1 MKRVLYKLD
10 CLCNDLKMEYMV
22 TGTAALAITGFPT
35 YTKPQD
41 IDILVTNMTDHQ
53 KEELLKQEFLSG
65 LETKEYKDSQTC
77 FGFYIC
83 GVKINVIESTY
94 TRDYLLETSNPI
106 VLKTDKERF
115 CVNVQKTRHALEEK
129 MKLGRAKDKDFL
141 LDVISNLMD
150 INNAKVVKCG

>member
-35 YTKPQD
+35 YMKPQD
-41 IDILVTNMTDHQ
+41 IDILVINLTDHQ

-65 LETKEYKDSQTC
+65 LETKEYKDSQIC

-94 TRDYLLETSNPI
+94 NRDYLLETSNPI
-106 VLKTDKERF
+106 VLRTDKESF
-115 CVNVQKTRHALEEK
+115 CVNVQKTRKAIEEK
-129 MKLGRAKDKDFL
+129 MKLGRVKDKEFL
-141 LDVISNLMD
+141 LDVIDSLME
-150 INNAKVVKCG
+150 IYKCKPMSTV